1 MKKITDIK
9 KNYFYYFLLI
19 YFLVGAFLSINT
31 GITHDEAHSNLI
43 WNLNKSKFLNIFF
56 DTESDISLL
65 DTYHGY
71 YGIGFHLVSFPIETI
86 ILKFFDFKNVN
97 IEGSILLS
105 KHPTVFL
112 FFVISGLYLRKI
124 IFLSTNHH
132 LFSNLSAIFFLTYP
146 YIFGHSLF
154 NVKDIPFMSVWL
166 VCTYF
171 LINIFHDYLKNSK
184 FSLKKIIVFAFL
196 TSYLMSIRI
205 TGVLIFIEYIIFLIL
220 FLNLSKQSALKFLK
234 KNLKSF
240 FIFSFIFLIS
250 IYLLHP
256 SFWSDPLKFLD
267 SINFMSQ
274 HIQTVCTITLG
285 ECMKA
290 QDLPSSYLFIWF
302 FFKLPIIILI
312 GLLLFPFVEKKI
324 FIKNINNLI
333 VGTLS
338 LSIFSIIFILLL
350 FEVNLYD
357 ELRQV
362 LFLIPL
368 IFIVSLIAIFFFKKK
383 VGIICLGLFIIFFS
397 FQNIKIYPYNYILFN
412 NFNIFTNI
420 NKNFE
425 LDYWGVST
433 KQIAV
438 ALENNSKKEYGCII
452 SNRNDGI
459 KFFIENKNN
468 CFISFSEL
476 HKKKERPFYV
486 ALFERSLRKGMP
498 NNCKITKQEKIN
510 VNFSNEKLIL
520 AKIYKCS

>member
-1 MKKITDIK
+1 M
-9 KNYFYYFLLI
+9 
-19 YFLVGAFLSINT
+19 
-31 GITHDEAHSNLI
+31 
-43 WNLNKSKFLNIFF
+43 
-56 DTESDISLL
+56 
-65 DTYHGY
+65 
-71 YGIGFHLVSFPIETI
+71 
-86 ILKFFDFKNVN
+86 N

-383 VGIICLGLFIIFFS
+383 VGIICLGLFIIFFY
-397 FQNIKIYPYNYILFN
+397 FQNIKIYPYNYIWFN